1 MSIAT
6 VKALHASPWKG
17 IVSEVGLGLEFSA
30 SLVREPGASNTIIAI
45 ESDYANV
52 FKPYGMRA
60 VSLEYA
66 KHMANYGL
74 ARSNDWFADKALD
87 NTYAFGLA
95 STAVHYT
102 DRMSHAWVA
111 LKTNKFE
118 AYMHVNFTYITPNRE
133 AVGKE
138 LAKAIYWFIEGTLLH
153 TRSWKDLIA
162 TKPDYIDVLYAPG
175 VSDIERLGL
184 LTAENPLL
192 YHNGKFHRTVDYL
205 RDSKAIY
212 AGSFNPPHNEHL
224 TAGKDALFR
233 IGVHAQ
239 GKGFISAED
248 MLHRLRMLDL
258 LKVPVV
264 IVGTLG
270 MFYQDDQLFRKLWK
284 KGYVHRVGSDTW
296 NRLIKP
302 EQYPNENFLGQAM
315 QDSEFEI
322 YNRGNEAITQNGV
335 SEHLKYRD
343 SKIVLNSISST
354 DIREHKIPLASNVAG
369 PEVYDYICTHKLY
382 GYEYP

>member
-1 MSIAT
+1 MSQNII
-6 VKALHASPWKG
+6 KQLHASSWKG
-17 IVSEVGLGLEFSA
+17 IISEVGLGLEFSA
-30 SLVREPGASNTIIAI
+30 SLVREPGASNTVIGI
-45 ESDYANV
+45 ESDYANIH
-52 FKPYGMRA
+52 KPHDMRA
-60 VSLEYA
+60 VSLDYA
-66 KHMANYGL
+66 QFMANENFTR
-74 ARSNDWFADKALD
+74 ATDWFGDRELP

-102 DRMSHAWVA
+102 DRMSHAWIA
-111 LKTNKFE
+111 LKTDKFE
-118 AYMHVNFTYITPNRE
+118 AYMHINFEYITSNRE
-133 AVGKE
+133 SIGKC
-138 LAKAIYWFIEGTLLH
+138 LTDAIYWFIEGTLLH

-162 TKPDYIDVLYAPG
+162 SKPDYIDVLYAPG

-184 LTAENPLL
+184 LTAEHPLL
-192 YHNGKFHRTVDYL
+192 YHNGKFHRTTDYL
-205 RDSKAIY
+205 RDAKAIY

-224 TAGKDALFR
+224 IAGKDALFR
-233 IGVHAQ
+233 IGIHAQ

-248 MLHRLRMLDL
+248 MLHRLHMLDI
-258 LKVPVV
+258 LKFPVV

-284 KGYVHRVGSDTW
+284 RNYTHRVGSDTW

-302 EQYPNENFLGQAM
+302 EQYPNEEFLGQAM

-322 YNRGNEAITQNGV
+322 YNRGNEPITQNGV

-354 DIREHKIPLASNVAG
+354 DIREHKIPITSNVANL
-369 PEVYDYICTHKLY
+369 EILDYIMTHKLY
-382 GYEYP
+382 GYEYT